1 MVDRKSDSK
10 SNEASRSILV
20 EYAPSRRRATLEDE
34 VGADQT
40 DLPSERILTKQP
52 CATPEQVRRDLGKC
66 ATERERTDVLLTLL
80 ERQKA
85 EASSLAESHRKFNL
99 NETANELNK
108 IADQSAYAI
117 ALFNRRIRQKRQI
130 PYLFQVI
137 NLPQANV
144 NPDLSPDTLEVSEI
158 RAIDYVTPA
167 DCTGNLETCIQLEL
181 AYPTAKKSQ
190 KIKSDWIRYLNGIRY
205 LPSVMHFTVNPLAD
219 AYIQL
224 LKLEKQLKAT
234 VYYNRGITRRS
245 GVFGWTYFT
254 ITDLLSAASVHLT
267 TNLNTEGGM
276 IPGYLKLHLR
286 HRTPVEGSYF
296 ITRPKA
302 WLVLAVDDIM
312 SLTNSP
318 SMDDIN
324 KQTVHNAPST
334 TGEQQALSSTP
345 VTPTAAEIIAD
356 IRLALDQPHRPQPKV
371 SLIREKMS
379 SLHERVQT
387 NAFERHHIEGYLQV
401 MTRLLEKFKTRRKD
415 AEKNVDMQS
424 FKQLYKREA
433 LIKEEQNRYNPRST
447 NKYEIAHPS
456 HRKSK
461 IEDVDEIQEVINSK
475 LHSPST
481 NPVEVPRNYRPIIDY
496 PQSQPNGLNIQSNTY
511 TLDGSPVGQLH
522 PRVSQ
527 EKHISGTMPSGFVK
541 QSSVHRSTKTSA
553 QKASRKSKG
562 STESLTIYCSD
573 E

>member
-20 EYAPSRRRATLEDE
+20 EYGPSRRRVTLEDE
-34 VGADQT
+34 LRPDQM
-40 DLPSERILTKQP
+40 DIPSERILTKQP
-52 CATPEQVRRDLGKC
+52 CATPEQVRRDLGRC
-66 ATERERTDVLLTLL
+66 ANERERTDVLLTLL

-85 EASSLAESHRKFNL
+85 DASSLADAHRKFNL

-130 PYLFQVI
+130 PYLFQLI

-144 NPDLSPDTLEVSEI
+144 NPDLLPDTLEVSEI

-167 DCTGNLETCIQLEL
+167 DCTGNLETCVQLEL

-219 AYIQL
+219 AYVQL

-267 TNLNTEGGM
+267 TNLNAEGGM

-286 HRTPVEGSYF
+286 QRTPVEGPYF

-302 WLVLAVDDIM
+302 WLVLAVDGIT

-318 SMDDIN
+318 SMDDVN
-324 KQTVHNAPST
+324 KQTIQNAPAAI
-334 TGEQQALSSTP
+334 GERQTLSSTP
-345 VTPTAAEIIAD
+345 VTPAAAEIIAD
-356 IRLALDQPHRPQPKV
+356 MRLALDQPHRPQPKV
-371 SLIREKMS
+371 SLIREKMH

-387 NAFERHHIEGYLQV
+387 SAFERHHIEGYLQV

-424 FKQLYKREA
+424 FKQLYKRET
-433 LIKEEQNRYNPRST
+433 LIKEEQSRYNAEST
-447 NKYEIAHPS
+447 NKNKTVYPS
-456 HRKSK
+456 HRKSNS
-461 IEDVDEIQEVINSK
+461 EEVDEVQEMINSK
-475 LHSPST
+475 LPSPST
-481 NPVEVPRNYRPIIDY
+481 NPSEVPRNYRPIIDS
-496 PQSQPNGLNIQSNTY
+496 PQSQPNGLNSQSSTH

-527 EKHISGTMPSGFVK
+527 EKHISSTMPSGFVK

-573 E
+573 G